1 MKKKSTSQSAFL
13 NLHVLIALL
22 PCASVCFI
30 AVGAVSALLHPKGE
44 AKVSQRTLTFAERVS
59 YQRAIEDVYWRHRI
73 WPRDNPGPKPPLDA
87 VVSRE
92 QIEKRVTD
100 YLRKSQFVM
109 NQRGSPITAS
119 ELQAEMDRMAGHT
132 KRPQMLHEL
141 FETLGNDPFVIA
153 ECLARPAL
161 AERFSGKFTVA
172 AGMSHAPGSLSAA
185 GTADSTG

>member
-73 WPRDNPGPKPPLDA
+73 WPRDNPGPKPSLDA
-87 VVSRE
+87 VISQAELENKV
-92 QIEKRVTD
+92 QD
-100 YLRKSQFVM
+100 YLRD
-109 NQRGSPITAS
+109 S
-119 ELQAEMDRMAGHT
+119 E
-132 KRPQMLHEL
+132 
-141 FETLGNDPFVIA
+141 
-153 ECLARPAL
+153 AL
-161 AERFSGKFTVA
+161 E
-172 AGMSHAPGSLSAA
+172 
-185 GTADSTG
+185 DY